1 MDIKPIEHYDN
12 DFATYV
18 SNKETQKKLGQVFT
32 PYSIIERMMNKLDP
46 ELWSNPKKTC
56 LDPTMGS
63 GNIVIGMLYRKIVEN
78 NQDPLTALSHTYGV
92 ELDPVTYNYATERI
106 KKFML
111 NFTKEKKK
119 IQNIIKKNFVCSD
132 IFKWDLEH
140 WRPKEDPSNTLNE
153 IFA

>member
-1 MDIKPIEHYDN
+1 MDIKPIEYYDN

-46 ELWSNPKKTC
+46 
-56 LDPTMGS
+56 TMGS

-78 NQDPLTALSHTYGV
+78 NQDPITALSHTYGV